1 MNEGHVIHALVGAL
15 SDPFDSCHMGV
26 TVENV
31 ASRWKILSEEQ
42 DQMAVESYQRAQ
54 RATDEGYFK
63 VQILPIS
70 IKQRKQM
77 ISFEKDEHI
86 WSDASTESWGSVLNC
101 FYSTIWQFV
110 NSNKSKGDQHENLCR
125 SNHRKLPKNYGR
137 IQTDGDCL

>member
-15 SDPFDSCHMGV
+15 SDPFDSCPMGV
-26 TVENV
+26 TLENV

-42 DQMAVESYQRAQ
+42 DQMAVESHQRAQ

-63 VQILPIS
+63 EQILPIS

-110 NSNKSKGDQHENLCR
+110 NSN
-125 SNHRKLPKNYGR
+125 
-137 IQTDGDCL
+137 